1 MYPAGKAFHL
11 AAQGDNRQVIVRVTV
26 NDNIILTGEH
36 LQRLTVKSD
45 VCTQAVTIGNTCAK
59 QLTLE
64 TLVPDTLTPQT
75 LKNAKFF
82 IEIGFLGVT
91 NAVNQIDTQLY
102 VNEILGYLYQVN
114 QSAELTFSLVGDD
127 LFVFNEIEGVAFRLR
142 DGKVFAEPAPGVDV
156 AAATFWVP
164 MGVYYTDKVSTKNDY
179 LTAEITAFDGMGLIE
194 RISSDPVR
202 IPTGRTADYRL
213 SEIATQ
219 AGLTAVFPSDL
230 STYPN
235 ATTNLPRMVYT
246 AKNYRE
252 IVGYL
257 AAFIGCNA
265 HFDRLGRLTVK
276 AFESVD
282 FSIPRDQQYLKGL
295 EKTQDSTL
303 TIASLKV
310 TSPQSSSDLE
320 TPVSTFYR
328 GWINGSTG
336 ALNPRQ
342 DANGRKYFYSG
353 EISGLLPN
361 TTYSIRRTKSE
372 VTDRTGTAV
381 PIGSV
386 SLFFYGAQ
394 NEYLGED
401 KICADFEGDRVI
413 SAKGVTG
420 NFRITSQN
428 VAYIRIQQNGGNYTT
443 DGAGNILIDNTYTI
457 TRVVGE
463 GGTISAGANYGMEI
477 SNPYLY
483 NQTLVNEV
491 FSFVQGTAFQPCK
504 VKYRGDPT
512 LDVGDIITAED
523 RSGSLVNLIVTS
535 ETFNIGGGMNSEILC
550 EGQTNSTT
558 SISGSYSNNTPTVT
572 QRIERLAEEFSKASL
587 QMTGISGGY
596 VKFVYDEYDKP
607 RAIAITET
615 DVPVTWD
622 SNSGRVKCTSSV
634 NMWAWSNN
642 GFAHSSDGGTTYA
655 DVSITMDGKVIA
667 QIVEAAVGNIGGWGI
682 TEDALY
688 IPYMDSGVQRYAVI
702 KTSGN
707 IVFAVGSDS
716 YTGDGDS
723 KFCVY
728 RNGNMRMKNAG
739 IRTSDKAG
747 NDVGAIVL
755 TDDGFNGDYGV
766 FFGCQSNRP
775 GTSTPTNMTTYL
787 RGTTVRIYDH
797 GGGVYKGTSGSDVIT
812 SDRTFK
818 DEYELPENYLD
829 FFRKL
834 NPILYQYKGNNHH
847 RKHVGFIAQ
856 DVEQALAES
865 QINAEDFAGLV
876 KMHDFEIP
884 ADESGESESKT
895 YETLYGLRYEEF
907 IALNTMYIKHL
918 EKRIERLEEM
928 LNSRS

>member
-1 MYPAGKAFHL
+1 M
-11 AAQGDNRQVIVRVTV
+11 AAKGDNRQVIVRVTV

-36 LQRLTVKSD
+36 LQRLTIKSD
-45 VCTQAVTIGNTCAK
+45 ICTQAVTIGNTCAK

-64 TLVPDTLTPQT
+64 TLLPDTLTPQT
-75 LKNAKFF
+75 LKNSKFF
-82 IEIGFLGVT
+82 VEIGFLGVT

-194 RISSDPVR
+194 RISSEPAR

-213 SEIATQ
+213 SEIAAQ

-276 AFESVD
+276 AFESAD

-295 EKTQDSTL
+295 EKTQDSAL
-303 TIASLKV
+303 TISSLTV
-310 TSPQSSSDLE
+310 TSPQTSTDLE
-320 TPVSTFYR
+320 TAVSSFFR
-328 GWINGSTG
+328 GWIDGGTG
-336 ALNPRQ
+336 ELNPGQ
-342 DANGRKYFYSG
+342 DAHGQKYFYSAP
-353 EISGLLPN
+353 INGLLPN
-361 TTYSIRRTKSE
+361 TTYSIRRTNSE
-372 VTDRTGTAV
+372 
-381 PIGSV
+381 GSV
-386 SLFFYGAQ
+386 SMFFYGLG
-394 NEYLGED
+394 NTYLGQDED
-401 KICADFEGDRVI
+401 CAEFEGNFVVG
-413 SAKGVTG
+413 AKEVTG
-420 NFRITSQN
+420 NFRITSPD
-428 VAYIRIQQNGGNYTT
+428 VAYIRIQQNGGSYKT
-443 DGAGNILIDNTYTI
+443 DGAGNIIIDNTYAI
-457 TRVVGE
+457 TRIVGE
-463 GGTISAGANYGMEI
+463 GGTISAGFGYGMAI

-512 LDVGDIITAED
+512 LDAGDIITAED
-523 RSGSLVNLIVTS
+523 RSGALVNLIVTS

-558 SISGSYSNNTPTVT
+558 SISGSYSNSTPTAT

-607 RAIAITET
+607 RAMAITET

-622 SNSGRVKCTSSV
+622 SDTGRVKCDSPI
-634 NMWAWSNN
+634 NMWAWTNN

-667 QIVEAAVGNIGGWGI
+667 QIVEAAMGNIGGWQI
-682 TEDALY
+682 TADALY
-688 IPYMDSGVQRYAVI
+688 IPYTDSGVQRYAVI
-702 KTSGN
+702 KTSGD
-707 IVFAVGSDS
+707 IVFAVGADS
-716 YTGDGDS
+716 YTSDGDS

-728 RNGNMRMKNAG
+728 RNGNIRMKNAG

-812 SDRTFK
+812 SDRTLK
-818 DEYELPENYLD
+818 DEFDLPENYLE

-865 QINAEDFAGLV
+865 HINAEDFAGLV

-907 IALNTMYIKHL
+907 IALNTMYIKYLEKHIEHQ

-928 LNSRS
+928 LNRRS

>member
-1 MYPAGKAFHL
+1 M
-11 AAQGDNRQVIVRVTV
+11 AAKGDNRQVIVRVTV

-36 LQRLTVKSD
+36 LQRLTIKSD
-45 VCTQAVTIGNTCAK
+45 ICTQVVTIGNTCAK

-64 TLVPDTLTPQT
+64 TLLPDTLTPQT
-75 LKNAKFF
+75 LKNSKFF
-82 IEIGFLGVT
+82 VEIGFLGVT

-194 RISSDPVR
+194 RISSEPVR

-213 SEIATQ
+213 SEIAAQ
-219 AGLTAVFPSDL
+219 AGLTAIFPSDL

-295 EKTQDSTL
+295 EKTQDSAL
-303 TIASLKV
+303 TISSLTV
-310 TSPQSSSDLE
+310 TSPQTSTDLE
-320 TPVSTFYR
+320 TAVSSFVR
-328 GWINGSTG
+328 GWIDGGTG
-336 ALNPRQ
+336 ELNPGQ
-342 DANGRKYFYSG
+342 DAQGQKYFYSST
-353 EISGLLPN
+353 ISGLLPN
-361 TTYSIRRTKSE
+361 TTYSIRRTNSE
-372 VTDRTGTAV
+372 
-381 PIGSV
+381 GSV
-386 SLFFYGAQ
+386 SMFFYGAL
-394 NEYLGED
+394 NTYLGQDED
-401 KICADFEGDRVI
+401 CAEFEGNFVVG
-413 SAKGVTG
+413 AKEVTG
-420 NFRITSQN
+420 NFRITYPD
-428 VAYIRIQQNGGNYTT
+428 VAYIRIQQNGGSYKT
-443 DGAGNILIDNTYTI
+443 DGAGNIIIDNTYTI
-457 TRVVGE
+457 TRIVGE
-463 GGTISAGANYGMEI
+463 GGTICAGFGYGMAI

-512 LDVGDIITAED
+512 LDAGDIITAED
-523 RSGSLVNLIVTS
+523 RSGALVNLIVTS

-607 RAIAITET
+607 RAMAITET

-622 SNSGRVKCTSSV
+622 SNTGRVKCDSSI
-634 NMWAWSNN
+634 NMWAWTNN

-655 DVSITMDGKVIA
+655 DVAITMDGKVIA
-667 QIVEAAVGNIGGWGI
+667 QIVEAAVGNIGGWSI

-688 IPYMDSGVQRYAVI
+688 IPYQQGALTYYAVI
-702 KTSGN
+702 KTSGTV
-707 IVFAVGSDS
+707 VFAIGADS
-716 YTGDGDS
+716 YDTDGTA
-723 KFCVY
+723 KFSINRDGNIRM
-728 RNGNMRMKNAG
+728 RNVGMFTNDASGNN
-739 IRTSDKAG
+739 
-747 NDVGAIVL
+747 VGAFVWAGSGA
-755 TDDGFNGDYGV
+755 DGYGI
-766 FFGCQSNRP
+766 FFGCPGERP
-775 GTSTPTNMTTYL
+775 DATGVPTNMATYL
-787 RGTTVRIYDH
+787 RGTSVRIYDH
-797 GGGVYKGTSGSDVIT
+797 GGGIYKGASGADIIV
-812 SDRTFK
+812 SDRTLK
-818 DEYELPENYLD
+818 DEFDLPENYLE

-865 QINAEDFAGLV
+865 HITAEDFAGLV

-907 IALNTMYIKHL
+907 IALNTMYIKYL